1 MHRIKGMTKRSQF
14 YNLKEDEQLYQD
26 TLEAGV
32 FTSTW
37 ICVLEMGRSKD

>member
-1 MHRIKGMTKRSQF
+1 MTKRSQF